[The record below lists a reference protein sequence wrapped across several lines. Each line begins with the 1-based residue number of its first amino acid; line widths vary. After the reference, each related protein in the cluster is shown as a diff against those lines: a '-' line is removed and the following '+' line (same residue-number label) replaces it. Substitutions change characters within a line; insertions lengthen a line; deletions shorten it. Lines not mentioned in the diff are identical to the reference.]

1 MIYTASRRDYLLRA
15 LDQIWSAFPTVMMS
29 YLAQT
34 TTETLAERMA
44 HDLKERA
51 TIIAALEGGDGEQAE
66 RSIQQHIL
74 DNGEELLAALTAQR
88 EPL

>member
-1 MIYTASRRDYLLRA
+1 
-15 LDQIWSAFPTVMMS
+15 
-29 YLAQT
+29 
-34 TTETLAERMA
+34 MA